1 MERKREKRRCA
12 VEGEREKER
21 KNERQRERKREKRE
35 DVSAGI
41 LAPCHLWERD
51 TSFSLDA
58 LLRFRIVTQ
67 PRRPS
72 FTFYTSLLFFFLFL
86 LSSSF
91 SRILPLRLLSTK
103 RIDVNAKTFC
113 VGFRLVPRDIKNLCF
128 YAAGD

>member
-1 MERKREKRRCA
+1 MERKREKGWCA

-21 KNERQRERKREKRE
+21 KNEREREREKRE

-72 FTFYTSLLFFFLFL
+72 FTFYTSLLFFSLSLSLVFFFLPYL
-86 LSSSF
+86 ASSSSF
-91 SRILPLRLLSTK
+91 YKENRCQCENVFLL
-103 RIDVNAKTFC
+103 D
-113 VGFRLVPRDIKNLCF
+113 FRLVPGDIKNLCF
-128 YAAGD
+128 YATGD